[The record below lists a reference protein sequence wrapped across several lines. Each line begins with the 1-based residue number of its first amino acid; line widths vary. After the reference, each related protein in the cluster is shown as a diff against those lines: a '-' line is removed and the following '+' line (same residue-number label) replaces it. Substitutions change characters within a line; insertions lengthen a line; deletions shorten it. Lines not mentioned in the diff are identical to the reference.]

1 MNKNLFL
8 AGLLVLCL
16 AVIGAQDA
24 SQQIPFEKQG
34 MVGIQ
39 LSQKDGQYFIA
50 HVFQNSP
57 AESAGLRPGD
67 VILRVADVDVGSLSL
82 EEVVNLFRGEPDTL
96 AKISVR
102 RGTEN
107 VATLNVNRT
116 TAQFLMENSPDYKMM
131 SSSFPPGLEPIEV
144 ETPMPDS
151 EKVKLWLDYYERVY
165 GMRLLPIDAKF
176 GEKLGALFTEGLL
189 VIDVQVGK
197 PAYKA
202 GLSKWDLIH
211 RIEEKS
217 PLEIFRTQKPP
228 DESTG
233 PKPLSITLMG
243 LTGETPFKL

>member
-1 MNKNLFL
+1 MNRKVFF

-16 AVIGAQDA
+16 AMIGAQDQP
-24 SQQIPFEKQG
+24 QQIPLDKQG

-50 HVFQNSP
+50 RVFQNSP
-57 AESAGLRPGD
+57 AERSGLRSGD
-67 VILRVADVDVGSLSL
+67 VILRVADVDVGTMSLT
-82 EEVVNLFRGEPDTL
+82 EVVNLFRGEPET
-96 AKISVR
+96 SVNVSIR

-107 VATLNVNRT
+107 VATLNVNRAS
-116 TAQFLMENSPDYKMM
+116 AQFLMENSPDYKMM
-131 SSSFPPGLEPIEV
+131 YSALPPGSDPLEV

-151 EKVKLWLDYYERVY
+151 EKIKLWLDYYERVY

-228 DESTG
+228 DESAG
-233 PKPLSITLMG
+233 PKPLNLTLMG
-243 LTGETPFKL
+243 LTGEKPVKL